1 MKYTDDNEGGENDD
15 DGEKDGGNGDDGDG
29 DDVNDHDNDFND
41 GDKNL
46 ILCVLFKGNTVII
59 AYNCLT

>member
-1 MKYTDDNEGGENDD
+1 MKYTDDNEAGENDD
-15 DGEKDGGNGDDGDG
+15 DGEKDGGNVDDG

-46 ILCVLFKGNTVII
+46 ILCVFKGNTVI
-59 AYNCLT
+59 

>member
-1 MKYTDDNEGGENDD
+1 MKYTDDNEAGENDD
-15 DGEKDGGNGDDGDG
+15 DGEKDGGNVDDG

-46 ILCVLFKGNTVII
+46 ILCMIKGNTVI
-59 AYNCLT
+59 AYYCLT